1 MPSHPATQLQRTSGQ
16 VEFTSPDPGS
26 ERPPL
31 IRCEGQLR
39 PLRVLRVTNR
49 YDPREIAGTLTPL
62 GAGQIFNIHFR
73 APSHDHLLASACL
86 AMRATDSSCPRARV
100 LRRSNAR
107 LYRKTSASR

>member
-16 VEFTSPDPGS
+16 VEFTSHDPGS

-49 YDPREIAGTLTPL
+49 YDPREIAGNLHTATVPATAGTLTPL

-86 AMRATDSSCPRARV
+86 AMRATD
-100 LRRSNAR
+100 RSEDH
-107 LYRKTSASR
+107 